1 MKKVYIAA
9 RFSESLLVKRLY
21 ARLEHM
27 GFEIAGDWTENVSKK
42 PYDQYPE
49 NTTKNVIKDVQ
60 GVQNCDIFIMLT
72 HTEVGSGSSAE
83 LGSTVMSRLLR
94 NKPEV
99 YVVGEHMGNNFFYFH
114 PCVKRRKKI
123 EEVFTEIKSL

>member
-9 RFSESLLVKRLY
+9 RFSDRLLVKKLY
-21 ARLEHM
+21 VKLEKI
-27 GFEIAGDWTENVSKK
+27 GFRIAGDWTENVSRK

-49 NTTKNVIKDVQ
+49 NTTTNVIKDVQ
-60 GVQNCDIFIMLT
+60 GVQSCDIFIMLT
-72 HTEVGSGSSAE
+72 HAEVGSGSSAE
-83 LGSTVMSRLLR
+83 LGCAVMSYLLR
-94 NKPEV
+94 NKPEI

-123 EEVFTEIKSL
+123 EEVFAEIK